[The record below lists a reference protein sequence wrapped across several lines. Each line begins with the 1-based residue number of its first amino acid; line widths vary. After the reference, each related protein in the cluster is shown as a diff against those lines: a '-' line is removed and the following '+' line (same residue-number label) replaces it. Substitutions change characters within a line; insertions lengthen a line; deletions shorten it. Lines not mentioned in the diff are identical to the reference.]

1 MWFFVALIGAFFYP
15 PLWIVVGIYVL
26 AFLFSD
32 DSTEGS
38 DTNSTVL
45 KDLENTSTM
54 NSIGNQTNFGY
65 HFSSYDDDYYGNDDD
80 YHDERM
86 VYHRDGYS
94 GYSHDDIVRQKQ
106 EDGYFGSE
114 YDD

>member
-1 MWFFVALIGAFFYP
+1 MSKIENWVLPECKIEGYEPVAFFYKNGTF
-15 PLWIVVGIYVL
+15 V
-26 AFLFSD
+26 F
-32 DSTEGS
+32 
-38 DTNSTVL
+38 
-45 KDLENTSTM
+45 
-54 NSIGNQTNFGY
+54 
-65 HFSSYDDDYYGNDDD
+65 YGNDDD